1 MSTKAG
7 GSRIPKEGLMFGMPT
22 DVMERAIERSLA
34 GAEPRIDD
42 PTADWQWFGDLV
54 PPVASFR
61 SIFRAQST
69 RRARVMATTTRGGTS
84 QNESRTLGDR
94 R

>member
-54 PPVASFR
+54 PPVASLGPNPPAAPESWLR
-61 SIFRAQST
+61 QLAAV
-69 RRARVMATTTRGGTS
+69 RARMRAGR
-84 QNESRTLGDR
+84 
-94 R
+94 